1 MIRLAAPGDAAA
13 VAESYE
19 ELLLHEEREGGSS
32 HWRRGVY
39 PTAATAGRA
48 QAAGW
53 LYVLEEDGRLQGSV
67 ILNSLQAKEYRSI
80 PWLYPA
86 ADGEVLV
93 VHTLCVPPR
102 CAGRGV
108 GTRLVDFALGFAYGA
123 GMRAVRLDTNALN
136 IPAQRLYQKLGFR
149 LAGRSRAVHEGVLDT
164 ELVYLERQL

>member
-39 PTAATAGRA
+39 PTPATAGRA

-67 ILNSLQAKEYRSI
+67 ILNSHQAKEYRSI

-86 ADGEVLV
+86 ADSEVLV

-108 GTRLVDFALGFAYGA
+108 GTRLVSAHHFHA
-123 GMRAVRLDTNALN
+123 
-136 IPAQRLYQKLGFR
+136 
-149 LAGRSRAVHEGVLDT
+149 AGRRAARQYSRRGAHGCTVAGGLCFVRCGQHGA
-164 ELVYLERQL
+164 RAFSGSFQPPRF